1 MPRSDPEVLAS
12 FARSRDER
20 AFEEL
25 VTRHLELVLGAAAT
39 ARARRAGRGSGSERI
54 RHPGP
59 QGQQVADPLL
69 PSRVVEKNGL
79 LRGDAGSVSA
89 EEMKKKVD
97 EAHEI
102 LQRRF

>member
-1 MPRSDPEVLAS
+1 
-12 FARSRDER
+12 
-20 AFEEL
+20 
-25 VTRHLELVLGAAAT
+25 
-39 ARARRAGRGSGSERI
+39 
-54 RHPGP
+54 
-59 QGQQVADPLL
+59 
-69 PSRVVEKNGL
+69 VVEKNGL